1 MRRKQVVKIERT
13 LMRFQDGDLYTPV
26 DLDGYGV
33 YHSIAKRLET
43 LRLTMLKLVD
53 NEVEISRR
61 MNKSIASVAHDMKTP
76 LAIIS
81 GYAECL
87 SDGMDDKD
95 YPELILQKTNQMNDM
110 VIGLVEASHQELL
123 KQSSHKS
130 VQDSRVL
137 FGKIMQKLSTL
148 GDAKKIKLKVGKIP
162 SVRVRVDEAQMERVM
177 QNLVSNA
184 VKYSPE
190 KSVVRISFGKW
201 GKEFYIRV
209 KDSGIGI
216 SKESLPLIFDQ
227 FYTEEKSRS
236 SGHSQG
242 VGLYVVQEIVRDHGG
257 RVGVRSKKDKGS
269 RFFVTLPIEQNP
281 DEKIAFTGKFDRRPL
296 SQKSLITILFGWI
309 MPSIYRIARFF
320 ETGCVST
327 LVAGILAFPFFVF
340 FWPIDWLS
348 VLVYG
353 KITFLAE

>member
-1 MRRKQVVKIERT
+1 MKRKDVVKIERT

-26 DLDGYGV
+26 ELDGYGV
-33 YHSIAKRLET
+33 YHAIAKRLET

-61 MNKSIASVAHDMKTP
+61 TNKSIASVAHDMKTP

-95 YPELILQKTNQMNDM
+95 YPELILQKTRQMNDM
-110 VIGLVEASHQELL
+110 VISMVESSHQELQ
-123 KQSSHKS
+123 KQASHRAIH
-130 VQDSRVL
+130 DSRVL
-137 FGKIMQKLSTL
+137 FGKIMEKLRPL
-148 GDAKKIKLKVGKIP
+148 ADAKQIKLKVSKIP
-162 SVRVRVDEAQMERVM
+162 SEKIRVDEQQMERVM

-184 VKYSPE
+184 IKYSPQ
-190 KSVVRISFGKW
+190 KSVVRVAFGKW
-201 GKEFYIRV
+201 GKDLYIRV
-209 KDSGIGI
+209 KDKGIGI

-227 FYTEEKSRS
+227 FYTEDKSRT
-236 SGHSQG
+236 SGQSQG
-242 VGLYVVQEIVRDHGG
+242 VGLYVVKEIVRDHGG

-269 RFFVTLPIEQNP
+269 KFFVTLPIEQNP
-281 DEKIAFTGKFDRRPL
+281 DEKIAFTGKFDR
-296 SQKSLITILFGWI
+296 KSLAYKSMILFLFGWI

-320 ETGCVST
+320 ETRCVST
-327 LVAGILAFPFFVF
+327 LIAGLLSFPFFVF

-348 VLVYG
+348 VVVYG